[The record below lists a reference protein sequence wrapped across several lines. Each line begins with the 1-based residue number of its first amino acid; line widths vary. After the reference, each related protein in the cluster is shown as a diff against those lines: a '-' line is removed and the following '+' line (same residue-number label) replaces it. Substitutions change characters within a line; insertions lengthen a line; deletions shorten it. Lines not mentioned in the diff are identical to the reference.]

1 MTYIEFLEWL
11 EAHPLE
17 GGDGSDKIHLLA
29 LVGIAWF
36 EEVQKKRPGLTL
48 DDIQLALFEGKYT
61 MGGH

>member
-1 MTYIEFLEWL
+1 MTYLEFLDWL

-29 LVGIAWF
+29 LVGVAWF
-36 EEVQKKRPGLTL
+36 EEALKKNPHLTL
-48 DDIQLALFEGKYT
+48 THVYQAMFEGKYS